1 MLLSLLIIKKKLLN
15 ACDYENVEIT
25 LGNLF
30 DTEEMT
36 FPLLSTLLFLMLDL
50 SSNDEIE
57 DKLLQS

>member
-1 MLLSLLIIKKKLLN
+1 MHVITKMLKLHW
-15 ACDYENVEIT
+15 DVSW
-25 LGNLF
+25 GNLF